1 MTSFDD
7 IHENVEGYKKDVE
20 ILSQTLED
28 VCQEKQKNADL
39 VAWFR
44 LRKRM
49 IKQSLE
55 PMQSEIDDRISQSKN
70 NIKAVSNASDEL
82 KRIKNQIDS
91 ENERRL
97 ERKLE
102 EVLNEIPYESSPLT
116 SKLNFSLEEINSNIA
131 ISERI
136 LEQIQVEQDS
146 YKKALQEMDQIIN
159 FFRGIRKASDIDVNL
174 SSEYINQSNVMI
186 KKFNLKAGTLE
197 PLPETYDPKEME
209 ERYLEIRE
217 QVHQI
222 DGRYPMR
229 LFLDLRRTL
238 RKIIHDVGNDRGIK
252 AFSNRSS
259 ELIETTNQG
268 IDMFNKK
275 YWQITG
281 QRWERIG
288 TNKHGYKKVHPTHDK
303 ISLI

>member
-91 ENERRL
+91 ENERKL

-102 EVLNEIPYESSPLT
+102 EDLNEIPYESSPLT

-146 YKKALQEMDQIIN
+146 YKKLC
-159 FFRGIRKASDIDVNL
+159 RKWTKL
-174 SSEYINQSNVMI
+174 S
-186 KKFNLKAGTLE
+186 
-197 PLPETYDPKEME
+197 
-209 ERYLEIRE
+209 
-217 QVHQI
+217 
-222 DGRYPMR
+222 
-229 LFLDLRRTL
+229 
-238 RKIIHDVGNDRGIK
+238 
-252 AFSNRSS
+252 
-259 ELIETTNQG
+259 
-268 IDMFNKK
+268 
-275 YWQITG
+275 
-281 QRWERIG
+281 
-288 TNKHGYKKVHPTHDK
+288 
-303 ISLI
+303 ISLEGFGKQVILMLI